1 MEPCR
6 HLDSLHKEVDQRDER
21 YRPCHPRRPDDR
33 GRTEALA
40 ETLEPGDLVTVQGK
54 LGWRTSPA
62 TKTNSKPA
70 GKMMV
75 VAWQVERLAAD
86 PSPARVVEGANQE
99 GRGVM
104 RPEYSGH
111 KKNFFT
117 AGPSRRL
124 VAIDGGHHAG
134 GPQ

>member
-1 MEPCR
+1 M
-6 HLDSLHKEVDQRDER
+6 
-21 YRPCHPRRPDDR
+21 
-33 GRTEALA
+33 
-40 ETLEPGDLVTVQGK
+40 TVQGK
-54 LGWRTSPA
+54 LGWRTPPG
-62 TKTNSKPA
+62 TKVDPKPA
-70 GKMMV
+70 GKLTV
-75 VAWQVERLAAD
+75 VAWQVECLAAAT
-86 PSPARVVEGANQE
+86 ARAQVVESVNEE

-124 VAIDGGHHAG
+124 VAIDGSHHAG